1 MPEPSLENESKG
13 EARTGYANLNLQD
26 RVVIVTGGAGGLGA
40 ATARLIAARGACVV
54 IADVAAE
61 GAQRLVADIQGKGGK
76 AAFIR
81 TDVTQE
87 EDVKGMVDFAVATFG
102 GLHGALNGA
111 GIDTGHKTVA
121 ELSLAEWRR
130 NLDVNL
136 TGIFL
141 CMKYEISYML
151 KHGGGGAVV
160 NVSSTAGAVGFP
172 NAAAYTS
179 SKHGIVGL
187 SRATA
192 LDFSARNIRI
202 NAILPGSVETPM
214 LQHAIKDPVVR
225 EFVERGHPIGRVGQP
240 IEIAETVAWLLSDAA
255 SFVTGSAIVV
265 DGGYTAA

>member
-1 MPEPSLENESKG
+1 MG
-13 EARTGYANLNLQD
+13 GIEARRGYAQLNLQN

-40 ATARLIAARGACVV
+40 ATAQLIATRGASVV

-61 GAQRLVADIQGKGGK
+61 GGQRLVADIQRDGGQ

-102 GLHGALNGA
+102 GLHGAFNSA
-111 GIDTGHKTVA
+111 GIDTGHKTVVD
-121 ELSLAEWRR
+121 LPLVEWRR

-141 CMKYEISYML
+141 CMKHEISYML
-151 KHGGGGAVV
+151 EHGGGAVV
-160 NVSSTAGAVGFP
+160 NISSTAGAVGFP
-172 NAAAYTS
+172 NAPAYTS

-187 SRATA
+187 TRATA
-192 LDFSARNIRI
+192 LDYAARKVRV

-214 LQHAIKDPVVR
+214 LQHAINDPVVR
-225 EFVERGHPIGRVGQP
+225 DFVERGHPIGRVGQP
-240 IEIAETVAWLLSDAA
+240 IEIAETAAWLLSDAA